1 MTGGDKAG
9 AVVVAGAGDV
19 GGRLAARLAREGNEV
34 LALRRRPPEVLPAGV
49 RALRV
54 DLVGGEGLSA
64 LPRQARALVFCAAP
78 DQREETAYHA
88 LYVDGLSR
96 LMQACEATRVL
107 FVSSTAVYGEHR
119 GEWVDE
125 QTPARPVAFNGRV
138 LRQAERLLE
147 NRTGASCL
155 RLSGLYGPGRTS
167 LIRRAI
173 TGDPGTRRWGNRIHV
188 EDAAAALAHL
198 LALDSPAP
206 LYLGSDDLPALDT
219 EVLAWLRERAGQLPV
234 EAPAQGP
241 TLGRRVRNAALRA
254 SGWMPA
260 FPDYRAGY
268 GPLLGPGV

>member
-1 MTGGDKAG
+1 MAGGDRAG

-19 GGRLAARLAREGNEV
+19 GGRLAAGLARDGVEV
-34 LALRRRPPEVLPAGV
+34 LALRRRPPDAVPERV

-54 DLVGGEGLSA
+54 DLASGDGLSA

-96 LMQACEATRVL
+96 LLAACEAPRVI

-125 QTPARPVAFNGRV
+125 LTPARPVAFNGRV

-147 NRTGASCL
+147 GRAGATCL

-188 EDAAAALAHL
+188 QDAAAALAHL
-198 LALDSPAP
+198 LALEAPAP

-234 EAPAQGP
+234 EAPSQGP
-241 TLGRRVRNAALRA
+241 TLGRRVRNAGLRA
-254 SGWMPA
+254 SGWTPA